1 MQAMAA
7 GGRVVGVLPDVKLI
21 HERRHPSIAEYIYT
35 SNMSERKQK
44 MMELSD
50 AFIALPGGLGTLDE
64 LSDVLCLN
72 RLGVFRKPIAL
83 VNTHGSTSP
92 FASFC
97 SRHRLRLS
105 RQARSG
111 FAAHHRRSF
120 GDRGVSERG
129 ASIRHRRAGRDLRRL
144 RMSAHQAAPGRG
156 SLRRDAKA
164 GACPNGALPGRDA
177 RETKK
182 HFARRAASFWPCGG
196 QNL

>member
-1 MQAMAA
+1 MNIAVYCGSAFGSDAAHAEAARKLGRWIGENGHTLVYGGSNTGLMGETANAAMAA

-83 VNTHGSTSP
+83 VNTHGFYEP
-92 FASFC
+92 V
-97 SRHRLRLS
+97 
-105 RQARSG
+105 RQFLLNAIDCG
-111 FAAHHRRSF
+111 YL
-120 GDRGVSERG
+120 GGEEMD
-129 ASIRHRRAGRDLRRL
+129 
-144 RMSAHQAAPGRG
+144 
-156 SLRRDAKA
+156 SLRITDDLSEIEAFLSA
-164 GACPNGALPGRDA
+164 AL
-177 RETKK
+177 
-182 HFARRAASFWPCGG
+182 
-196 QNL
+196 Q